1 MQFLDRRAEVVE
13 SESLAAG
20 TSPVAC
26 PNLCF
31 KIALHFST
39 ILYHF
44 LNMDCDGSDVI
55 GDCCVIGDVRW
66 AGTYGVD
73 ADFVA
78 LEVQYFS
85 GGGRKTDFSRTCH

>member
-1 MQFLDRRAEVVE
+1 
-13 SESLAAG
+13 
-20 TSPVAC
+20 
-26 PNLCF
+26 
-31 KIALHFST
+31 
-39 ILYHF
+39 
-44 LNMDCDGSDVI
+44 MDCDGSDVI